1 MNQVAADPACEVT
14 GVDPSTI
21 LVVIPTLN
29 EASHIKDTLHDLL
42 SSDAAMSTV
51 KIVVCDGGSTD
62 ATRQIVTEVSATHG
76 NIHLVANPDRLQS
89 AAVNLAVSVAAE
101 PQHRIL
107 VRVDAHSH
115 YPPGYVLQVAE
126 SLIEHE
132 AEALATVM
140 DTVGDSCFQRG
151 AAWAM
156 QTKIG
161 SGGSAHRGGTT
172 SGWVDHGHHAGFL
185 LETFRNVGGYD
196 TSFVANEDAE
206 LDHRVGLS
214 GGRIWLN
221 ASIRLGYVIRPTIR
235 KLAMQY
241 WRYGKG
247 RAQTVLKHRMRPRLR
262 QMIPPIVLMANL
274 LALLL
279 APMAPALLLFPVM
292 YLALLSGVT
301 VLTVL
306 RQSSLCALWVG
317 PALLVMHMVW
327 GAGFLWQVVS
337 QTMRGTR

>member
-1 MNQVAADPACEVT
+1 MNQIETHPTREKT
-14 GVDPSTI
+14 TVDPSSI
-21 LVVIPTLN
+21 LVVIPVLN
-29 EASHIKDTLHDLL
+29 EARHIKKTLHDLL
-42 SSDAAMSTV
+42 GSDGAMKGV

-62 ATRQIVTEVSATHG
+62 ATCEIVDEVAADHD
-76 NIHLVANPDRLQS
+76 NVHLLNNPDRLQS
-89 AAVNLAVSVAAE
+89 AAVNLAVAIAAE

-115 YPPGYVLQVAE
+115 YPQGYVLHVAD
-126 SLIEHE
+126 SMMAHK

-185 LETFRNVGGYD
+185 LETFRHVGGYD

-206 LDHRVGLS
+206 LDHRIGLS
-214 GGRIWLN
+214 GGRIWLD
-221 ASIRLGYVIRPTIR
+221 ATIRLGYVIRPTLR

-247 RAQTVLKHRMRPRLR
+247 RAQTVFKHRMRPRLR
-262 QMIPPIVLMANL
+262 QMIPPMVLMGNL
-274 LALLL
+274 IALLV
-279 APMAPALLLFPVM
+279 APIAPITLLLPVS
-292 YLALLSGVT
+292 YVALLSGVT
-301 VLTVL
+301 VLNVV

-317 PALLVMHMVW
+317 PALGVMHMVW
-327 GAGFLWQVVS
+327 GAGFLWQIVG
-337 QTMRGTR
+337 QMLRGTK